1 MRLFPVSQLGADLLK
16 KREKKYFKEKDIDTY
31 LKAVSGD
38 AEQIR
43 TGADEIE
50 LRSSSGK
57 GFFVKADGVVYGP
70 YLQIVIR
77 STAHAKMKDGN
88 KNYHAAKLNFMT
100 FASWL

>member
-1 MRLFPVSQLGADLLK
+1 MLNCLK

-31 LKAVSGD
+31 LKSVSED
-38 AEQIR
+38 AEKIA

-88 KNYHAAKLNFMT
+88 KKLPCSKVKLYDICIV
-100 FASWL
+100 ALS